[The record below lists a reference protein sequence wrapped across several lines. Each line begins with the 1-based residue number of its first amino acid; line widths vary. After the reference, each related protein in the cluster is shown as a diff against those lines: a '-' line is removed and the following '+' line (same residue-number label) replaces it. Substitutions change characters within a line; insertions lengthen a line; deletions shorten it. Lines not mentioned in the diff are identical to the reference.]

1 MSVYTVFRKRQCVY
15 PTVHIEKGGKGQVEV
30 LARMSALEA
39 IHKKEIA
46 RLRTELE
53 ECQNKCKNL
62 QQQLDVY
69 QNMEKS
75 QQSKSL
81 DAQKWHLHAFLV
93 SVILIHI
100 GRIHI
105 RIIQNL
111 DLI

>member
-1 MSVYTVFRKRQCVY
+1 MSVYTVFRKRSCYY
-15 PTVHIEKGGKGQVEV
+15 PTVHIEKSGKGGQGSAPLAKV

-69 QNMEKS
+69 QNTEKS
-75 QQSKSL
+75 QRSKSL

-93 SVILIHI
+93 SVILIRI
-100 GRIHI
+100 GRIHV
-105 RIIQNL
+105 
-111 DLI
+111 